1 MTKEAVERQ
10 IHKNKVT
17 GDIILT
23 PLFYRAL
30 TYIVVLVFCFI
41 TLFSILWMVTL
52 IQKEGF
58 LSIGGIP
65 VITFFA
71 GYGSYVGLVLI
82 RYIGT
87 KISYDKDGFTII
99 KKGNSV
105 NYPWSQIA
113 KTKYYG
119 IFNVLRLFDAEGKTM
134 YTIQGTTKSNKK
146 FIQKISSAV
155 GYTSDVF

>member
-1 MTKEAVERQ
+1 MTKEASERQ
-10 IHKNKVT
+10 IQKNKVT
-17 GDIILT
+17 GDIILN
-23 PLFYRAL
+23 PLFLQLL
-30 TYIVVLVFCFI
+30 TYVVVLVFCFI
-41 TLFSILWMVTL
+41 TIFSIFWMVTL

-71 GYGSYVGLVLI
+71 GYGAYVGLVLI

-87 KISYDKDGFTII
+87 QIRYNKDGFTII

-105 NYPWSQIA
+105 NYPWSQVA

-134 YTIQGTTKSNKK
+134 YTIHGISKSNRK
-146 FIQKISSAV
+146 FIQRIGETV
-155 GYTSDVF
+155 GYTTDVF

>member
-1 MTKEAVERQ
+1 
-10 IHKNKVT
+10 
-17 GDIILT
+17 
-23 PLFYRAL
+23 
-30 TYIVVLVFCFI
+30 
-41 TLFSILWMVTL
+41 MVIL

>member
-1 MTKEAVERQ
+1 MTKEASERQ
-10 IHKNKVT
+10 IQKNKVT

-23 PLFYRAL
+23 PLFYRIL

-41 TLFSILWMVTL
+41 TIFSIFWMVIL

-87 KISYDKDGFTII
+87 QIRYNKDGFTII